1 MIMGKNKFFN
11 KRTSPL
17 ARTEQELAE
26 EYITSIIEHTTRL
39 NFAIVLRTLV
49 MVFDFDAGQLNEFS
63 ESFKVLLEEVSDG
76 RANVSEF
83 VSDTSDMCGFDVRKF
98 VKDVISNDNNN
109 I

>member
-1 MIMGKNKFFN
+1 MMYNKKFFN

-17 ARTEQELAE
+17 AKTEQELAE

-39 NFAIVLRTLV
+39 NFAIMLRTLV
-49 MVFDFDAGQLNEFS
+49 TVFDFNTEQLNEFS
-63 ESFKVLLEEVSDG
+63 ESFKVLLEEISDG

-83 VSDTSDMCGFDVRKF
+83 VNDTSDMCGLDVKKF
-98 VKDVISNDNNN
+98 VKDVLLNDNNN

>member
-1 MIMGKNKFFN
+1 MGKNKFFN

-17 ARTEQELAE
+17 AKSEHEMMEDYLVA
-26 EYITSIIEHTTRL
+26 IIEHTTRL
-39 NFAIVLRTLV
+39 NFAIMLRTLI
-49 MVFDFDAGQLNEFS
+49 MVFDFNTEQLNEFS

-98 VKDVISNDNNN
+98 VKDVISNDHNN